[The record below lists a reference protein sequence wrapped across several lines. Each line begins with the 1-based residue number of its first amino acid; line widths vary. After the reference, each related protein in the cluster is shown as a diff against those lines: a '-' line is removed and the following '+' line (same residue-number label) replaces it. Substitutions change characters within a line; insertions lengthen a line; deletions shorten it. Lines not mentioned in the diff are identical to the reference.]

1 MRRRR
6 INSYTSLLALSLVSC
21 LAAPV
26 LAEEPSFKPQRI
38 LFIGNS
44 YTEHMRPC
52 LSQMLDNSPW
62 KQSHFEFITHSG
74 MRLAQH
80 LTDTSTLDKI
90 HSGQWDRVILQEYSR
105 LPALKGASAESFQVS
120 VARFSQAIR
129 NAGAKPL
136 LYMTWGR
143 RDGDAENREV
153 LPDFKTMQHQLTAS
167 YESAAEQNQAGIV
180 PVGLVWS
187 RIREKDSVFGKELY
201 DADGSHPSA
210 KGSCLAAAVFLRNLF
225 ADDLTA
231 ERRPAALNPQEWEL
245 IRLAVVD
252 VEHSLSP

>member
-1 MRRRR
+1 MRGRYL
-6 INSYTSLLALSLVSC
+6 NSYRGLVLGLMLAVTSTI
-21 LAAPV
+21 
-26 LAEEPSFKPQRI
+26 LAEEPNFKPQRV

-52 LSQMLDNSPW
+52 LTQMLDNSPW
-62 KQSHFEFITHSG
+62 KQTHLEFITHSG
-74 MRLAQH
+74 MRLSQH
-80 LTDTSTLDKI
+80 LADTNTVEKI

-105 LPALKGASAESFQVS
+105 LPALKGAAIESFQIS
-120 VARFSQAIR
+120 VAKLSQEIR
-129 NAGAKPL
+129 NAGAKPM

-153 LPDFKTMQHQLTAS
+153 LPDFKTMQMQLTAS
-167 YESAAEQNQAGIV
+167 YEAAAEQNQAGLV

-187 RIREKDSVFGKELY
+187 WIRDKDSAFGQELY
-201 DADGSHPSA
+201 DADGSHPST
-210 KGSCLAAAVFLRNLF
+210 KGSCLAAAVFLQNLF

-245 IRLAVVD
+245 IRVAVAD
-252 VEHSLSP
+252 VNHSLSP

>member
-6 INSYTSLLALSLVSC
+6 INSYHGLLLGLMSLWASSL
-21 LAAPV
+21 
-26 LAEEPSFKPQRI
+26 LAEEPKLKPQRV

-44 YTEHMRPC
+44 YTEHIRPC
-52 LSQMLDNSPW
+52 LTQMLDNSPW
-62 KQSHFEFITHSG
+62 KQTHLEFITHSG

-80 LTDTSTLDKI
+80 LANTQTVDKI

-105 LPALKGASAESFQVS
+105 LPALQGAPVESFQVS
-120 VARFSQAIR
+120 VAKFSQEIR

-143 RDGDAENREV
+143 RDGDAENPKV
-153 LPDFKTMQHQLTAS
+153 FPDFKTMQQQLTAS
-167 YESAAEQNQAGIV
+167 YETAAQQNQAGIV

-187 RIREKDSVFGKELY
+187 KIRDKDSMFGKALY
-201 DADGSHPSA
+201 DADGSHPSP
-210 KGSCLAAAVFLRNLF
+210 KGSCLAAAVFLHNLF

-231 ERRPAALNPQEWEL
+231 ERRPAALNPQEWEM
-245 IRLAVVD
+245 IRVAVAD

>member
-1 MRRRR
+1 MRRRC
-6 INSYTSLLALSLVSC
+6 INLYSSLV
-21 LAAPV
+21 LATLVGLSSPLFAD
-26 LAEEPSFKPQRI
+26 ESRFKPQRV

-74 MRLAQH
+74 MRLEQH

-90 HSGQWDRVILQEYSR
+90 YSGQWDWVVLQEYSR
-105 LPALKGASAESFQVS
+105 LPALQGAPAESFQVS

-129 NAGAKPL
+129 NAGAKPM

-143 RDGDAENREV
+143 RDGDAENLQA

-167 YESAAEQNQAGIV
+167 YTSAAEQNQAGVV

-187 RIREKDSVFGKELY
+187 KIREKDSVFGKALY

-210 KGSCLAAAVFLRNLF
+210 KGSCLAAAVFLHNLF
-225 ADDLTA
+225 ADDLTV
-231 ERRPAALNPQEWEL
+231 ERRPAVLNPSEWAL
-245 IRLAVVD
+245 IRFAVAD
-252 VEHSLSP
+252 VQFSLSP